1 MIVAQQIVAVDERY
15 QINPSTGLTMFDFH
29 NNSPFNIGIS
39 FGSDTGMNNAQ
50 YFASPQSVLYG
61 IDAIQATKFT
71 VGGSRFGGN
80 IFLYTQAPPGGS
92 TIYANAPSNCVTVI
106 GYQEGQQ
113 PQNVSSLNGLVNLGN
128 SLPLSTSSSGFQ
140 NDGNLAGTL
149 IGEATVSGDTNGS
162 AVQLQNTGILILG
175 NRTYGGQ
182 LTAHQIFCLNSG
194 TQNLMIAVEDGD
206 GNMHIYNVNGAT
218 KITNSAHTAVVLTI
232 DDQGD
237 ILFSGKL
244 GLATN
249 GDLID
254 AETIPGTTYIKAAGG
269 KIIFQSPNGTDVAS
283 LDASGNLVIKGAL
296 TQHGSP

>member
-1 MIVAQQIVAVDERY
+1 MIVAQQIVAVNTRY
-15 QINPSTGLTMFDFH
+15 SIDPPSALTIFDFH
-29 NNSPFNIGIS
+29 NNSPFNLGVS
-39 FGSDTGMNNAQ
+39 FGVDTGMANAQ

-61 IDAIQATKFT
+61 ISAIEATKYS

-106 GYQEGQQ
+106 GYVQGQQ
-113 PQNVSSLNGLVNLGN
+113 PQNVSSLGGLVNLGN
-128 SLPLSTSSSGFQ
+128 SLPLSTSSTGFQ
-140 NDGNLAGTL
+140 NDGNPAGTL
-149 IGEATVSGDTNGS
+149 IGEATVSGDANGS

-194 TQNLMIAVEDGD
+194 VQNLMIAVEDGD
-206 GNMHIYNVNGAT
+206 GNLHLYNVNGAT
-218 KITNSAHTAVVLTI
+218 KITNSGHTAVVLTI
-232 DDQGD
+232 DDLGD
-237 ILFSGKL
+237 ILFSGML
-244 GLATN
+244 GIASN

-254 AETIPGTTYIKAAGG
+254 AATIPGRTYIKASSE
-269 KIIFQSPNGTDVAS
+269 IILQVPNGTNVARIDS
-283 LDASGNLVIKGAL
+283 SGNLIIKGVL